1 MENNFELPQSFWE
14 WLFYTGFVLAILY
27 HTVTCPWPHPI
38 YLYHDFQKKALCPQN
53 RSNLS
58 NVEVRCMHTHMIK
71 DHKQYYPWVS
81 ELCLTSHQ
89 QLRVIWTNWR
99 SWGLNMGPRRVVY
112 PLHHGGYYM
121 TPDFWYLGYENQE
134 RFHTTCHLMQTRRV
148 SCIQFNIQLTL
159 VN

>member
-1 MENNFELPQSFWE
+1 MIF
-14 WLFYTGFVLAILY
+14 
-27 HTVTCPWPHPI
+27 
-38 YLYHDFQKKALCPQN
+38 KKALCPQN

-58 NVEVRCMHTHMIK
+58 NVEVWCMHTHMIK
-71 DHKQYYPWVS
+71 DYKQYYPWVS

-112 PLHHGGYYM
+112 PLLHGGYYM
-121 TPDFWYLGYENQE
+121 TPDFWYHGYENQE

-148 SCIQFNIQLTL
+148 GCIQFNIQLTL
-159 VN
+159 VNSTMHNSILSLISTRRPGPGIFPYILLQFHNV